1 MSNKDNLNNNLND
14 KDYISEISAIKISKK
29 QDEVISGIET
39 RHAEL
44 KTKNALEEIQSRKH
58 KELQQIKSFEQS
70 FNVLQKSQDSVYKGS
85 HLSEANALTQDII
98 TKKNKL
104 ISDIVIYIENN
115 NKIKHEL
122 EQNLDLT
129 IEKSNDFEEQL
140 ENALEDISNL
150 EKELQTKDE
159 IINQLT
165 QSRNRINKY
174 YVPMTFVFIF
184 YSYLLGYFGISQVI
198 YFHLYM
204 INLIFYICI
213 KFAQTIFS
221 TFENSL
227 EYIIYKTHTICSFV
241 YETDKCV
248 IF

>member
-1 MSNKDNLNNNLND
+1 MTTDHRLILSQIRTFPALINYLRD
-14 KDYISEISAIKISKK
+14 KLDWP
-29 QDEVISGIET
+29 IE
-39 RHAEL
+39 
-44 KTKNALEEIQSRKH
+44 
-58 KELQQIKSFEQS
+58 
-70 FNVLQKSQDSVYKGS
+70 
-85 HLSEANALTQDII
+85 
-98 TKKNKL
+98 
-104 ISDIVIYIENN
+104 SD
-115 NKIKHEL
+115 
-122 EQNLDLT
+122 
-129 IEKSNDFEEQL
+129 DFEEQL

-174 YVPMTFVFIF
+174 YIPMTFIFIF
-184 YSYLLGYFGISQVI
+184 YSYLLGFFGISQVI

-227 EYIIYKTHTICSFV
+227 DYIIYKTHTICSFV